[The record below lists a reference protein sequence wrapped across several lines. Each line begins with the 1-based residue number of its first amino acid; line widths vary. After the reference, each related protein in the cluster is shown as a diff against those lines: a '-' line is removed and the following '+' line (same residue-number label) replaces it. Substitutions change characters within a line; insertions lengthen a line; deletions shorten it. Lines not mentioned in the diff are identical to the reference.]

1 MSKSLKIVTAI
12 IAVVITGFF
21 VMGTI
26 AIVGTVRSQAITDTG
41 LPRLDVY
48 TNGVKIESK
57 EEYVDCT
64 VTLSNT
70 DAEYCF
76 EDAEAGIRG
85 RGNTTWKYAPKKPYR
100 IKFEEKTSIF
110 GEKKNKSWVLLAMY
124 NDFSY
129 VKDRL
134 AFGIADALGTD
145 VFVPSYHYVDLYLD
159 GVYQGLYLMTDQV
172 DENSGR
178 TGVKEDFAED
188 AVEVPFLVEM
198 DLYSEEEGEEDV
210 AWFTVSGS
218 PYTIKYPEEDERY
231 TEAQFDYIKGYIEK
245 VDALCRKSG
254 VTVAEL
260 SEYIDLD
267 SFIDYFIVQE
277 TMGQIEINGKSV
289 YMSKAV
295 GEPLKMGPVWDF
307 DWSVTGP
314 HAWLTARDTY
324 KDDYSGLRSSTNWF
338 ALLYKNSPEFKVMLA
353 ERWIEVRP
361 LILAELDKVEAEY
374 DMIYDGAMKDSYKW
388 HSLRIFYKGFEEC
401 REEVFEWCRD
411 RVLWLDGAFS
421 LD

>member
-1 MSKSLKIVTAI
+1 MSRCAKIVSIILGAV
-12 IAVVITGFF
+12 IAVFFAIGAVAVTG
-21 VMGTI
+21 TLK
-26 AIVGTVRSQAITDTG
+26 SQAITDTG
-41 LPRLDVY
+41 IPRLDVY
-48 TNGVKIESK
+48 TDGVKIESK
-57 EEYVDCT
+57 EDYVDCT
-64 VTLSNT
+64 VTLSG
-70 DAEYCF
+70 AAEEYCF
-76 EDAEAGIRG
+76 EDASAGIRG
-85 RGNTTWKYAPKKPYR
+85 RGNTTWKYSPKKPYR
-100 IKFEEKTSIF
+100 IKFSEKISIF

-134 AFGIADALGTD
+134 AFGLADSFGTD
-145 VFVPSYHYVDLYLD
+145 AFVPSYNYVELYLD

-178 TGVKEDFAED
+178 ADVKEDFGEED
-188 AVEVPFLVEM
+188 IEIPFLVEM
-198 DLYSEEEGEEDV
+198 DLYAEEEGDEGV

-218 PYTIKYPEEDERY
+218 PYTVKYPEADERY
-231 TEAQFDYIKGYIEK
+231 SEAQFDYIKGYIET
-245 VDALCRKSG
+245 VDSLCRKKG

-314 HAWLTARDTY
+314 HAWLTARDMY
-324 KDDYSGLRSSTNWF
+324 KDDYSGLRSVSNWF
-338 ALLYKNSPEFKVMLA
+338 GQLYKNSPEFRVLLS
-353 ERWIEVRP
+353 ERWAEVRP
-361 LILAELDKVEAEY
+361 LILAEFDKVEAEF
-374 DMIYDGAMKDSYKW
+374 DLIYDAAMKDRYKW

-401 REEVFEWCRD
+401 HEEVFEWCRN
-411 RVLWLDGAFS
+411 RVLWLDGAF
-421 LD
+421 LLP

>member
-1 MSKSLKIVTAI
+1 MSKSMKITSIIIGVI
-12 IAVVITGFF
+12 IAVFF
-21 VMGTI
+21 
-26 AIVGTVRSQAITDTG
+26 AVGTVAVVGTLRSQAITDTG
-41 LPRLDVY
+41 LPRLDVC
-48 TNGVKIESK
+48 TGGVKIVSK
-57 EEYVDCT
+57 EDYVDCT
-64 VTLSNT
+64 VTLSGA
-70 DAEYCF
+70 AEEFCF
-76 EDAEAGIRG
+76 ENAEAGIRG
-85 RGNTTWKYAPKKPYR
+85 RGNTTWKNAPKKPYR
-100 IKFEEKTSIF
+100 IKFSEKTSIF

-134 AFGIADALGTD
+134 AFGLADSLGTED
-145 VFVPSYHYVDLYLD
+145 FVPSYNYVELYLD

-178 TGVKEDFAED
+178 TAVKEDFTETD
-188 AVEVPFLVEM
+188 VEVPFLVEM
-198 DLYSEEEGEEDV
+198 DLYSYLEGEEDV

-231 TEAQFDYIKGYIEK
+231 TTAQFDYIKGYIQK
-245 VDALCRKSG
+245 VDSLCRKKG

-277 TMGQIEINGKSV
+277 TMGQMEINGKSV

-314 HAWLTARDTY
+314 HTWLDARDMY
-324 KDDYSGLRSSTNWF
+324 KDDCTGLRSTYNWF
-338 ALLYKNSPEFKVMLA
+338 ALLYKNSTEFRALLS
-353 ERWIEVRP
+353 ERWTEVRP
-361 LILAELDKVEAEY
+361 LLLAEMDKVEAEWDTVY
-374 DMIYDGAMKDSYKW
+374 AAAKKDSCKW
-388 HSLRIFYKGFEEC
+388 QSLRFFYKGFEAC
-401 REEVFEWCRD
+401 HEEVFEWCRG
-411 RVLWLDGAFS
+411 RVEWLDGAF
-421 LD
+421 LLP

>member
-1 MSKSLKIVTAI
+1 MSKRVKITSIIIGAVIAVFFAVGM
-12 IAVVITGFF
+12 IAVV
-21 VMGTI
+21 GTLK
-26 AIVGTVRSQAITDTG
+26 SQAITDTG

-48 TNGVKIESK
+48 TGGVEIVSK

-64 VTLSNT
+64 VTLSGA
-70 DAEYCF
+70 DEEYCF

-85 RGNTTWKYAPKKPYR
+85 RGNTTWKNAPKKPYR
-100 IKFEEKTSIF
+100 IKFSEKTSIF

-134 AFGIADALGTD
+134 AFGLADALGTD
-145 VFVPSYHYVDLYLD
+145 VFVPSYNYVELYLD

-172 DENSGR
+172 DENNGR
-178 TGVKEDFAED
+178 TGVKEDFDEND
-188 AVEVPFLVEM
+188 VEVPFLVEM

-245 VDALCRKSG
+245 VDALCRKKN
-254 VTVAEL
+254 VTLAEL

-277 TMGQIEINGKSV
+277 TMGQMEINGKSV

-314 HAWLTARDTY
+314 HAWLNVRDMY
-324 KDDYSGLRSSTNWF
+324 KDDYTGLRSTYNWF
-338 ALLYKNSPEFKVMLA
+338 ALLFKNSPEFREVLN
-353 ERWIEVRP
+353 ERWKEVKP
-361 LILAELDKVEAEY
+361 LILAELDRVEAEY
-374 DMIYDGAMKDSYKW
+374 DVICSAAKKDSYKW
-388 HSLRIFYKGFEEC
+388 HALRIFYKGFEEC
-401 REEVFEWCRD
+401 REEVFEWCRG
-411 RVLWLDGAFS
+411 RVEWII
-421 LD
+421 

>member
-1 MSKSLKIVTAI
+1 MTKSAKITSIIIGVI
-12 IAVVITGFF
+12 IAVFFSIGLVAVI
-21 VMGTI
+21 GTL
-26 AIVGTVRSQAITDTG
+26 RSGAITETG
-41 LPRLDVY
+41 LPRLDVF
-48 TNGVKIESK
+48 TDGVKIESK

-64 VTLSNT
+64 VSLSGT
-70 DAEYCF
+70 DSDFCF
-76 EDAEAGIRG
+76 ENVAAGIRG

-100 IKFEEKTSIF
+100 IKFSEKISIF

-134 AFGIADALGTD
+134 AFGLADSLGTD
-145 VFVPSYHYVDLYLD
+145 VFVPSYNYVELYLD

-172 DENSGR
+172 DENKGR

-198 DLYSEEEGEEDV
+198 DEYSSDEGEEDV
-210 AWFTVSGS
+210 AWFTVSGF

-231 TEAQFDYIKGYIEK
+231 TTAQFDYIKDYIEK
-245 VDALCRKSG
+245 VDSLCRKSG

-260 SEYIDLD
+260 SEYIDLK

-277 TMGQIEINGKSV
+277 TMGQIEINAKSV

-314 HAWLTARDTY
+314 HVWLNARDMY
-324 KDDYSGLRSSTNWF
+324 KGDYSGLRSFSNWF
-338 ALLYKNSPEFKVMLA
+338 GLLYRNSSEFRTLLS
-353 ERWIEVRP
+353 ERFSEVKP
-361 LILAELDKVEAEY
+361 LLLDEIAKVEAEFDY
-374 DMIYDGAMKDSYKW
+374 IEKAAKKDSYKW
-388 HSLRIFYKGFEEC
+388 HSLRIFYKGFEDC
-401 REEVFEWCRD
+401 REEVFEWCRGRID
-411 RVLWLDGAFS
+411 WLEGAFTIS
-421 LD
+421 

>member
-1 MSKSLKIVTAI
+1 MSKRLKITSIIIGAVIAVFFAI
-12 IAVVITGFF
+12 GMIAVV
-21 VMGTI
+21 GTLK
-26 AIVGTVRSQAITDTG
+26 SQAIKDTG

-48 TNGVKIESK
+48 TGGVKIESK

-64 VTLSNT
+64 VTLSGT

-76 EDAEAGIRG
+76 EDASAGIRG

-100 IKFEEKTSIF
+100 IKFSEKTSIF

-134 AFGIADALGTD
+134 AFGIADSIGTD
-145 VFVPSYHYVDLYLD
+145 AFVPSYNYVELYLD

-198 DLYSEEEGEEDV
+198 DLYSSEEGEENV

-231 TEAQFDYIKGYIEK
+231 TTAQFDYIKGYIQK
-245 VDALCRKSG
+245 VDALCRKKG
-254 VTVAEL
+254 VTLAEL
-260 SEYIDLD
+260 SKYIDLD
-267 SFIDYFIVQE
+267 SFVDYFIVQE
-277 TMGQIEINGKSV
+277 TMGQMEINGKSV

-314 HAWLTARDTY
+314 HAWLKARDMY
-324 KDDYSGLRSSTNWF
+324 EDDYSGLRSSSNWF
-338 ALLYKNSPEFKVMLA
+338 GQLYKNSPEFRALLS
-353 ERWIEVRP
+353 ERWSEVRP
-361 LILAELDKVEAEY
+361 LILEELTKVESEEEY
-374 DMIYDGAMKDSYKW
+374 ICKAAKKDSYKW
-388 HSLRIFYKGFEEC
+388 HSLRIFYKDFEDC
-401 REEVFEWCRD
+401 HEEVFEWCRG
-411 RVLWLDGAFS
+411 RVEWLDGAF
-421 LD
+421 LLP

>member
-1 MSKSLKIVTAI
+1 MSRRLKITSIIIGAVIAVLFAI
-12 IAVVITGFF
+12 GTIAVV
-21 VMGTI
+21 GTL
-26 AIVGTVRSQAITDTG
+26 RSQAIKDTG

-48 TNGVKIESK
+48 TDGVKIESR

-70 DAEYCF
+70 DEEYCF

-85 RGNTTWKYAPKKPYR
+85 RGNTTWKYSPKKPYR
-100 IKFEEKTSIF
+100 IKFTEKTSIF

-134 AFGIADALGTD
+134 AFGIADSLGTD
-145 VFVPSYHYVDLYLD
+145 VFVPSYNYVELYLD

-172 DENSGR
+172 DENGGR
-178 TGVKEDFAED
+178 TGVKEDFAEN

-198 DLYSEEEGEEDV
+198 DEYSSDEGEEGV
-210 AWFTVSGS
+210 AWFTVSDF
-218 PYTIKYPEEDERY
+218 PYTVKYPEEDERY
-231 TEAQFDYIKGYIEK
+231 IAAQFDYIKGYIEK
-245 VDALCRKSG
+245 VDSLCRKKD
-254 VTVAEL
+254 VTLAEL
-260 SEYIDLD
+260 SEYIDIS

-295 GEPLKMGPVWDF
+295 GEPMKMGPVWDF

-314 HAWLTARDTY
+314 HTWLSARDTY
-324 KDDYSGLRSSTNWF
+324 KDDYSGLRSNSNWF
-338 ALLYKNSPEFKVMLA
+338 GLLYKNSPEFRKALS
-353 ERWIEVRP
+353 ERWKEVKP
-361 LILAELDKVEAEY
+361 LILAELDKVEAEREL
-374 DMIYDGAMKDSYKW
+374 IYKAAMKDSYKW
-388 HSLRIFYKGFEEC
+388 HSLRIFYKGFEDC
-401 REEVFEWCRD
+401 REEVFEWCRG
-411 RVLWLDGAFS
+411 RVEWLDGAF
-421 LD
+421 LLP

>member
-1 MSKSLKIVTAI
+1 MSRRLKITSIVIGAVI
-12 IAVVITGFF
+12 AVFFVIGMIAVV
-21 VMGTI
+21 GTLK
-26 AIVGTVRSQAITDTG
+26 SQAIKDTG
-41 LPRLDVY
+41 LPHLDVY
-48 TNGVKIESK
+48 TGGVKIESK

-64 VTLSNT
+64 VTLSGA

-76 EDAEAGIRG
+76 EDIEAGIRG
-85 RGNTTWKYAPKKPYR
+85 RGNTTWKYSPKKPYR
-100 IKFEEKTSIF
+100 IKFTEKTSIF

-134 AFGIADALGTD
+134 AFGIADSLGTD
-145 VFVPSYHYVDLYLD
+145 VFVPSYNYVELYLD

-178 TGVKEDFAED
+178 TGVKEDFSED

-198 DLYSEEEGEEDV
+198 DEYSSDEGDEGV
-210 AWFTVSGS
+210 AWFTVSGF
-218 PYTIKYPEEDERY
+218 PYTVKYPEEDERY
-231 TEAQFDYIKGYIEK
+231 STAQFDYIKGYIEK
-245 VDALCRKSG
+245 VDSLCRKKD
-254 VTVAEL
+254 VTLAEL
-260 SEYIDLD
+260 SEYIDIS

-314 HAWLTARDTY
+314 HTWLSARDTY
-324 KDDYSGLRSSTNWF
+324 KDDYSGLRSNSNWF
-338 ALLYKNSPEFKVMLA
+338 GLLYKNSTEFREALD
-353 ERWIEVRP
+353 ERWQEVKP
-361 LILAELDKVEAEY
+361 LILAELDKVEAEGEH
-374 DMIYDGAMKDSYKW
+374 IYKAAMKDSYRW
-388 HSLRIFYKGFEEC
+388 HSLRIFYKGFEDC
-401 REEVFEWCRD
+401 HEEVFEWCRG
-411 RVLWLDGAFS
+411 RVEWLDGAF
-421 LD
+421 LLQ